1 MNYLQIAAKR
11 FIIPE
16 QVLASSVLI
25 SLHSMEMSCYTSDS
39 LSVGTRYILL

>member
-11 FIIPE
+11 FIILG

-25 SLHSMEMSCYTSDS
+25 SLHLLEMSCYTGDS